1 MFIPSPA
8 KWFQSVGFSKIPALS
23 VAVQMWPATGPCG
36 LVDKV
41 WGRAEWENK

>member
-1 MFIPSPA
+1 MFIPSPT

-36 LVDKV
+36 WVDKV